1 MLNLMLRRLPI
12 TLAQLK
18 EANNSQKK
26 IKNKKV
32 TIILLVLF
40 KKINQNNLK

>member
-1 MLNLMLRRLPI
+1 MLNLML

-18 EANNSQKK
+18 EANNSQKNF
-26 IKNKKV
+26 KNKKV
-32 TIILLVLF
+32 TIILFVLF